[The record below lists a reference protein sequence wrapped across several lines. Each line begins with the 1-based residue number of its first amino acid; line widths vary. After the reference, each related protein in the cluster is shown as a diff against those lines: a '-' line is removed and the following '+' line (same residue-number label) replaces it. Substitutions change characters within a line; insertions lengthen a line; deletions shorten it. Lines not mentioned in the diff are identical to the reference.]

1 MSDSRIA
8 IDAMGGDYAP
18 KEIVVGTVEAAR
30 VLKGISKLF
39 LVGDEA
45 TIRRELSSLGDIPG
59 IIEVRHASEV
69 VAMDESPAT
78 AIRRKKDSS
87 ISRAVDLVKLGGA
100 DAVFSAGS
108 TGAAVVASQLKLR
121 TLEGV
126 DRSAIACVLPTPVK
140 PFVLLDAGA
149 TTDCTPKILAQFAV
163 MGSVYSQEI
172 VGRKNPAIGL
182 LSVGT
187 EDSKGNETTKETFKL
202 LEKSGLNFVGNV
214 EGHDLFEGKLDVVV
228 CDGFVGNVV
237 LKTSESVAHAI
248 GRWLKEEFTKNPI
261 RMFGAMFLRPAIRS
275 IKKKGDP
282 SMYGGAPLLGVN
294 GICVI
299 GHGVSNAKAVFNGI
313 RVASESVAHRLNH
326 LIVEGVKK
334 LGAFS

>member
-18 KEIVVGTVEAAR
+18 KEIVAGAVMAAR
-30 VLKGISKLF
+30 TLKGISKIF

-45 TIRRELSSLGDIPG
+45 AIRRELSGVGDIHG
-59 IIEVRHASEV
+59 IIEIRHASQV
-69 VAMDESPAT
+69 VEMNESPAT

-87 ISRAVDLVKLGGA
+87 ISRAVDLIKSGEA

-126 DRSAIACVLPTPVK
+126 DRAAIACVMPTPVK

-149 TTDCTPKILAQFAV
+149 TTDCTAKILAQFAV

-172 VGRKNPAIGL
+172 VGQKNPSVGL

-187 EDSKGNETTKETFKL
+187 EDSKGNEMTKETFKL
-202 LEKSGLNFVGNV
+202 LENSGLNFAGNV
-214 EGHDLFEGKLDVVV
+214 EGHDLFEGKIDVVV

-248 GRWLKEEFTKNPI
+248 GRWLKEEFTKNWI
-261 RMFGAMFLRPAIRS
+261 RMIGAMILKPGINSMKRRA
-275 IKKKGDP
+275 DP

-294 GICVI
+294 GVTII
-299 GHGVSNAKAVFNGI
+299 GHGVSSANAVYNGI
-313 RVASESVAHRLNH
+313 RVANESVAHRLNH

-334 LGAFS
+334 LGGSS

>member
-1 MSDSRIA
+1 MSESRIA
-8 IDAMGGDYAP
+8 VDAMGGDFAP
-18 KEIVVGTVEAAR
+18 KEIVAGAVEAAR
-30 VLKGISKLF
+30 SLKGISKLF

-45 TIRRELSSLGDIPG
+45 AIRRELSSLGEIPG
-59 IIEVRHASEV
+59 IIEIRHASEV

-87 ISRAVDLVKLGGA
+87 ISRSVELIKAGEA

-108 TGAAVVASQLKLR
+108 TGAAVAASQLKLR

-126 DRSAIACVLPTPVK
+126 DRAAIACVMPTPVK

-149 TTDCTPKILAQFAV
+149 TTDCTSTILAQFAV
-163 MGSVYSQEI
+163 MGSVYSREI
-172 VGRKNPAIGL
+172 VGQENPSVGL

-187 EDSKGNETTKETFKL
+187 EDSKGNETTKETFKI
-202 LEKSGLNFVGNV
+202 LERSGLNFAGNV
-214 EGHDLFEGKLDVVV
+214 EGHDLYEGNIDVVV

-237 LKTSESVAHAI
+237 LKTSESAAHAM
-248 GRWLKEEFTKNPI
+248 GKWLKEEFTKNWVRI
-261 RMFGAMFLRPAIRS
+261 LGAMLLKPGINS
-275 IKKKGDP
+275 IKKKADP

-294 GICVI
+294 GVTII
-299 GHGVSNAKAVFNGI
+299 GHGVSNAHAVCNGI
-313 RVASESVAHRLNH
+313 RVANESVAHELNH

-334 LGAFS
+334 LDSAL

>member
-18 KEIVVGTVEAAR
+18 KEIVAGTVEAAR
-30 VLKGISKLF
+30 TLKGISKLF

-45 TIRRELSSLGDIPG
+45 AIRRELSSLGDIPA
-59 IIEVRHASEV
+59 IIETRHASEV

-78 AIRRKKDSS
+78 AIRKKKDSS
-87 ISRAVDLVKLGGA
+87 ISRAVELIKAGEA

-108 TGAAVVASQLKLR
+108 TGAAVAASQLKLR

-126 DRSAIACVLPTPVK
+126 DRAAIACVMPTPVK

-149 TTDCTPKILAQFAV
+149 TTDCTPRILAQFAV
-163 MGSVYSQEI
+163 MGAVYSQEI
-172 VGRKNPAIGL
+172 VGQKNPSVGL

-187 EDSKGNETTKETFKL
+187 EDSKGNETTKETFKI
-202 LEKSGLNFVGNV
+202 LEKSGLNFAGNV
-214 EGHDLFEGKLDVVV
+214 EGHDLYEGKVDVVV

-237 LKTSESVAHAI
+237 LKTSESAAHAM
-248 GRWLKEEFTKNPI
+248 GRWLKEEFTKNWVRI
-261 RMFGAMFLRPAIRS
+261 LGAMILKPGINS
-275 IKKKGDP
+275 IKRKADP

-294 GICVI
+294 GVTII
-299 GHGVSNAKAVFNGI
+299 GHGVSNANAVCNGI
-313 RVASESVAHRLNH
+313 RVANESVAHHLNH

-334 LGAFS
+334 LSYS